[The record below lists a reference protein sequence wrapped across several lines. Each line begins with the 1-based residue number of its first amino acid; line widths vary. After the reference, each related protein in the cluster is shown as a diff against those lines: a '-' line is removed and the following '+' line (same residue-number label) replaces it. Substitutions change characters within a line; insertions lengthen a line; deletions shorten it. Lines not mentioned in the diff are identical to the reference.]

1 MDRIKRNVLGL
12 VLLIIWAS
20 CVKPETEYNEKSS
33 EGPMII
39 RIAELTIAHDSLE
52 EYLDI
57 LKEESEASVR
67 LEPGV
72 LCIYPMYEK
81 ENPSR
86 IRLLEIYRD
95 QKAYEEHL
103 NSPHF
108 KKYKSSTQ
116 DMVESL
122 ELIDMEGIDPDS
134 MSKIFSKIN

>member
-1 MDRIKRNVLGL
+1 MDRIKRNVQWM
-12 VLLIIWAS
+12 VFLIIWAS
-20 CVKPETEYNEKSS
+20 CAKPETEDRVKSS
-33 EGPMII
+33 EEPMII
-39 RIAELTIAHDSLE
+39 RIAELTIAPDSLE

-116 DMVESL
+116 AMVESL
-122 ELIDMEGIDPDS
+122 ELIDMEAIDPDS
-134 MSKIFSKIN
+134 MSKIFSKIH

>member
-20 CVKPETEYNEKSS
+20 CAKPETEDNEKSS

-39 RIAELTIAHDSLE
+39 RIAELTIAPDSLE
-52 EYLDI
+52 DYLDI

-116 DMVESL
+116 AMVESL
-122 ELIDMEGIDPDS
+122 ELIDMEAIDPDS
-134 MSKIFSKIN
+134 LSKIFSKIH

>member
-20 CVKPETEYNEKSS
+20 CVKPETEDNEKSS

-39 RIAELTIAHDSLE
+39 RIAELTIAPDSLE
-52 EYLDI
+52 NYLDI

-122 ELIDMEGIDPDS
+122 ELIDMEAIDPDS